1 MSKNVQFIDELCE
14 LMGGDRFFL
23 CDQYDQ
29 DDLFEMQDKIA
40 KLIVN
45 NANEGLGLA
54 KFMVGKFPSTFKT
67 ETTDV

>member
-1 MSKNVQFIDELCE
+1 MSKNVEFIDELCE

-45 NANEGLGLA
+45 NANDGLGLA
-54 KFMVGKFPSTFKT
+54 KYMVGKFPSTFKT
-67 ETTDV
+67 EQV